1 MWTPL
6 WFLPPSAAKSWRQ
19 ACATVRGASHPN
31 FGRQLY
37 WTFDQKLS
45 RKPEANH
52 SLEFT
57 VPAYHKYFFWL
68 HVCSKAKELHC
79 LHGSYEP
86 KTLNIY
92 WK

>member
-1 MWTPL
+1 L
-6 WFLPPSAAKSWRQ
+6 L
-19 ACATVRGASHPN
+19 
-31 FGRQLY
+31 
-37 WTFDQKLS
+37 